1 MRNLSSQ
8 AMSGRKI
15 LIADDSHIERLNLAH
30 ILEAA
35 NYQVVVTDSG
45 NKAKTIAESENP
57 DLVILDI
64 IMEDGDGYQACRAIR
79 RNPVTQETPIIM
91 VSSKKNP
98 VDKKWAERLG
108 ANAYVTKPY
117 TDKEILQ
124 EVNKII
130 Y

>member
-1 MRNLSSQ
+1 MQNFSSQ
-8 AMSGRKI
+8 TAPMRKI
-15 LIADDSHIERLNLAH
+15 LIADDSHIERLHLAH

-35 NYQVVVTDSG
+35 NYQVIATDSG
-45 NKAKTIAESENP
+45 NKAKQVAESEQP
-57 DLVILDI
+57 DLIMLDI

-79 RNPVTQETPIIM
+79 RNPVTEKTPIIM

-117 TDKEILQ
+117 TDKEILK
-124 EVNKII
+124 EINKII

>member
-1 MRNLSSQ
+1 MQNFSSQ
-8 AMSGRKI
+8 AMPMRKI
-15 LIADDSHIERLNLAH
+15 LIADDSHIERLHLAH

-35 NYQVVVTDSG
+35 NYQVIATDSG
-45 NKAKTIAESENP
+45 NKAKQVAESEQP
-57 DLVILDI
+57 DLIMLDI
-64 IMEDGDGYQACRAIR
+64 IMDDGDGYQACRAIR
-79 RNPVTQETPIIM
+79 RNPVTEKTPIIM

-124 EVNKII
+124 EINKII